1 MKSLSLVVEEMTSL
15 SRIIRFDDT
24 LSSKEKIRTIEIRE
38 LRLPD
43 DQQEVV
49 EDYSLEEVLAERER
63 IIAEAQSEITIQQQQ
78 FFAQCE
84 EQQQALDFAKEQWE
98 QDKLILQQQAYD
110 EGFQQG
116 LEEGRLK
123 AEDNMSEAVQIANE
137 TTISSQENA
146 QQYLESQER
155 VILELAMNA
164 ATRILG
170 SALEENGE
178 LFLNVV
184 RRGLKEAR
192 EMKEIKLY
200 VSLTYHKLVSSH
212 RDELASIF
220 PVDVP
225 FMIFVNEELNDTDGY
240 IETNHGRIVVSID
253 EQLNELRLKLIE
265 ILESVDQ
272 K

>member
-1 MKSLSLVVEEMTSL
+1 MSL

-43 DQQEVV
+43 NQEEVV
-49 EDYSLEEVLAERER
+49 EDFSLEQVLAERER
-63 IIAEAQSEITIQQQQ
+63 IITEAQSEAAIQQQQ
-78 FFAQCE
+78 FIAHCE
-84 EQQQALDFAKEQWE
+84 EQQKALNFAKEQWE
-98 QDKLILQQQAYD
+98 QDKLVLQQQAYD

-123 AEDNMSEAVQIANE
+123 AEDNMLEAVHTANE
-137 TTISSQENA
+137 TIISSKENA

-170 SALEENGE
+170 TTLEENSE
-178 LFLNVV
+178 LYLNVV

-200 VSLTYHKLVSSH
+200 VSLAYHKLVSNH
-212 RDELASIF
+212 REELASIF

-225 FMIFVNEELNDTDGY
+225 FMIFVNEELNDNDGY
-240 IETNHGRIVVSID
+240 IETNHGRIVVSVD

>member
-1 MKSLSLVVEEMTSL
+1 MKSL
-15 SRIIRFDDT
+15 SRIIRFDDP

-38 LRLPD
+38 FRLPNNN
-43 DQQEVV
+43 EEII
-49 EDYSLEEVLAERER
+49 EDFSLEEVLAERDR
-63 IIAEAQSEITIQQQQ
+63 IITEAHAEIAVQQQQ
-78 FFAQCE
+78 FAAHCE
-84 EQQQALDFAKEQWE
+84 EQQEKLNVAKEQWE
-98 QDKLILQQQAYD
+98 QDKLTLQQQAYD
-110 EGFQQG
+110 EAFQQG

-123 AEDNMSEAVQIANE
+123 AEDNMSEAIQSANE
-137 TTISSQENA
+137 TIVSSKETVR
-146 QQYLESQER
+146 QYLESQER

-170 SALEENGE
+170 TALEENEE
-178 LFLNVV
+178 LYLSVI

-200 VSLTYHKLVSSH
+200 VSLGFHKLVSDH
-212 RDELASIF
+212 REELASIF